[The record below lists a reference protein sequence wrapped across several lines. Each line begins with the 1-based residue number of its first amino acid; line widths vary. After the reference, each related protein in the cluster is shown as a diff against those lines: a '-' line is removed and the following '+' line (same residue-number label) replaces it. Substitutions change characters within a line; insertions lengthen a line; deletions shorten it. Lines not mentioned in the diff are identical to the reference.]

1 MVSAR
6 DSCKRALVTRMK
18 TLALLYGC
26 SDPPEVSEMC
36 VAESSRLE
44 GGICNVGL
52 AVENVRS
59 ATLDTLNH
67 IIQFV
72 RLKKRALDL
81 NPQF

>member
-1 MVSAR
+1 MHFVRLKKKSLIRIRTFEAMVSAR

-36 VAESSRLE
+36 VAESSRLG

-52 AVENVRS
+52 A
-59 ATLDTLNH
+59 L
-67 IIQFV
+67 
-72 RLKKRALDL
+72 
-81 NPQF
+81 P